1 MKQYINLTR
10 IGHLLRHESY
20 VGKNDILHMLAGFFI
35 GFCCYFII
43 CSLPFWTASTS
54 KPADATTC
62 TTWGAILAFVAQVF
76 IVYAFSQTFSGLETT
91 QKRTGFLMI
100 PANTLEKYI
109 SRVII
114 SAVIGFVGAIATFML
129 ADCVHIILDL
139 IITGQWGHSTIPDFF
154 NNLSNKIIINLD
166 EDYIAVGPDEEKI
179 SYNLTGLMAYT
190 ITFFI
195 LCSSAFRTKA
205 FIKGIGIYSLVNTLT
220 IIILVYTLYP
230 IFRNTIDQYDSII
243 TGCHG
248 ILLISFNIILW
259 VMAALNIWWSYINV
273 KRIQIV

>member
-1 MKQYINLTR
+1 
-10 IGHLLRHESY
+10 
-20 VGKNDILHMLAGFFI
+20 
-35 GFCCYFII
+35 
-43 CSLPFWTASTS
+43 
-54 KPADATTC
+54 
-62 TTWGAILAFVAQVF
+62 
-76 IVYAFSQTFSGLETT
+76 
-91 QKRTGFLMI
+91 MI

-166 EDYIAVGPDEEKI
+166 EDYIAVGPGEEKI

-243 TGCHG
+243 TGCHS